1 MVFAIIPCCDASD
14 NWFVLLIRTV
24 DTLPNVTSRV
34 SGEASFPRT
43 IRLAG
48 LILNN
53 ISPQLVVDDSETCT
67 DDDRHEFRRAS
78 WAHIDQCLEDGY
90 S

>member
-34 SGEASFPRT
+34 SGETSFLRT
-43 IRLAG
+43 IQLAV
-48 LILNN
+48 LILND
-53 ISPQLVVDDSETCT
+53 ISLQLIVNDSETWT
-67 DDDRHEFRRAS
+67 DDDLHKFRRAS
-78 WAHIDQCLEDGY
+78 SAHIDQCLADEH